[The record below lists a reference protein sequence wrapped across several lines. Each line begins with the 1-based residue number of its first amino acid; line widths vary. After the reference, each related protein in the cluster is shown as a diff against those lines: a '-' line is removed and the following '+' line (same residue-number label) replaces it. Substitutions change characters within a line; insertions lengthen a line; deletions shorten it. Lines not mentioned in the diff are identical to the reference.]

1 MPGLSG
7 ILAAFMPGMIT
18 VSCIFF
24 AFLAA
29 CFFVEMTAVSS
40 APVGY
45 QDEGDFH
52 LGRPNGSQAMAG
64 ELENPS

>member
-1 MPGLSG
+1 MGS
-7 ILAAFMPGMIT
+7 MIT

-29 CFFVEMTAVSS
+29 GFFMEMTTVNA
-40 APVGY
+40 APLGY
-45 QDEGDFH
+45 QDEKGFH
-52 LGRPNGSQAMAG
+52 FGRPAVTPMAW